1 MSDLIAVLFGCAI
14 FTLLFLYV
22 PLAERVCCWT

>member
-1 MSDLIAVLFGCAI
+1 MSDIIALVSGFAI

-22 PLAERVCCWT
+22 PLAERV